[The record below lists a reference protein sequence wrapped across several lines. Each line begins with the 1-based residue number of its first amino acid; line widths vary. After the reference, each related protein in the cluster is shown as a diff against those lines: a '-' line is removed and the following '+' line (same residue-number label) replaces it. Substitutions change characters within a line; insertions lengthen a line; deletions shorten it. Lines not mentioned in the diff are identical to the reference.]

1 MTPLAGIATVRCP
14 RTELLLADVTPTIA
28 KPGSSVKAQET
39 VPASVTVEPPA
50 NVSAPP
56 VEDGSSPIFAG
67 IVTVLPFASIVPPAA
82 ATVTVT

>member
-1 MTPLAGIATVRCP
+1 MTPLSGIATVRCP

-28 KPGSSVKAQET
+28 APGSSVKPHEIA
-39 VPASVTVEPPA
+39 PSSVTLPPPA
-50 NVSAPP
+50 NVNAPP

-67 IVTVLPFASIVPPAA
+67 IVTVMPFASIMPPAA